1 MNPDIGTMI
10 GDLVLLGLLG
20 LYLWWV
26 IAENKRDWVNSPHRP
41 TRHISLILTC
51 IGAIAVILHV
61 IGFNALHIDIL
72 WWSMPFLALVCSF
85 VLGVAKPEAG
95 IGTAYRFMTI
105 SGPAAILGCAMGFV
119 PLLAGQVGGCL
130 LGFRLG
136 EVVHRLAS
144 GSRNQQMPQPIG
156 GGDGVPPPHR

>member
-61 IGFNALHIDIL
+61 IGFNAGRTHLISDPLSFFVSGVRATASDTPIL
-72 WWSMPFLALVCSF
+72 SSNGRLSHHQ
-85 VLGVAKPEAG
+85 AG
-95 IGTAYRFMTI
+95 
-105 SGPAAILGCAMGFV
+105 LCADPTV
-119 PLLAGQVGGCL
+119 
-130 LGFRLG
+130 
-136 EVVHRLAS
+136 
-144 GSRNQQMPQPIG
+144 
-156 GGDGVPPPHR
+156 